1 MKFIDIPPVWL
12 LVCILVAWGQS
23 RYLPMNWGA
32 GATWTLY
39 VGGGL
44 VVGGIVMAALAVI
57 EMRRA
62 KTTVIPHMDPD
73 ALVTSGVFS
82 FTRNPIYLAD
92 VMILLGLIL
101 WWGATISLILVPLFL
116 MTIERR
122 FIVSEEARLRAAFG
136 ADFEAYAAKVHRW
149 L

>member
-1 MKFIDIPPVWL
+1 MKLIDIPPVWL
-12 LVCILVAWGQS
+12 LLCILVAWGQS
-23 RYLPMNWGA
+23 RYLPIDWGS

-44 VVGGIVMAALAVI
+44 VVGGIVLAVLAVL
-57 EMRRA
+57 EMRKA
-62 KTTVIPHMDPD
+62 KTTVIPHMEPD
-73 ALVTSGVFS
+73 ALVTTGVFS

-101 WWGATISLILVPLFL
+101 WWGAIISLILVPLFL
-116 MTIERR
+116 MMIERR
-122 FIVSEEARLRAAFG
+122 FIIPEEARLRAAFG
-136 ADFEAYAAKVHRW
+136 EAFDAYVEKVHRW

>member
-12 LVCILVAWGQS
+12 VICILAAWGQAT
-23 RYLPMNWGA
+23 YLPVSWGL
-32 GATWTLY
+32 GGGWSTY
-39 VGGGL
+39 VGGAL
-44 VVGGIVMAALAVI
+44 VLGGILLAVLAVL

-62 KTTVIPHMDPD
+62 KTTVIPHQEPS

-92 VMILLGLIL
+92 VMILLGLVM
-101 WWGATISLILVPLFL
+101 WWGAVIALILVPLFL

-122 FIVSEEARLRAAFG
+122 FILPEEARLKAAFG
-136 ADFEAYAAKVHRW
+136 EAFDAYAAKVHRW